1 MINLMYELDNLKVNF
16 NQMSEDQL
24 DGLFEDILKC
34 RKYTAKM
41 LRIARFHQ
49 LMELTD
55 ALESMEGFF
64 LEVEKEFPG
73 TDKVTAVAETG
84 ETEEE

>member
-16 NQMSEDQL
+16 DQMNEDQL

-34 RKYTAKM
+34 HKYTIKM

-49 LMELTD
+49 LMELTN

-73 TDKVTAVAETG
+73 TDKVTEVTN
-84 ETEEE
+84 EEE